1 MLNKK
6 GETVITTPLV
16 LLISI
21 AFIMIL
27 TVFCINMITPF
38 IWYQKIQL
46 VANKYMYVIDRYGY
60 LTSLEL
66 TQMKNE
72 LKSEGLD
79 INSIKITAPTSKKT
93 YGTLIE
99 LKIEYN
105 AKQDIILLDNKSMT
119 RVVPLVI
126 RKYSYSKV

>member
-1 MLNKK
+1 MLDKK
-6 GETVITTPLV
+6 GETVITTPLI

-27 TVFCINMITPF
+27 TVFCVNMITPF

-46 VANKYMYVIDRYGY
+46 VANKYMYVIDKYGY

-66 TQMKNE
+66 NQMKNE

-79 INSIKITAPTSKKT
+79 MKSIKITAPTSKKT

-105 AKQDIILLDNKSMT
+105 AKQNIILLEGKSMT